1 MCTGPEH
8 GLDLAQEL
16 RAVSGRMRMVEV
28 TFAKWWRMWYDQVW
42 ESLLPLK
49 KWKEAKKNLAPGD
62 LVMLKYSNKYSSPQY
77 RYAVVL
83 KAHPD
88 AHGLVRDVT
97 IGLHSRR
104 RKEAKGVYT
113 GSLLEE
119 QLVAVQRCT
128 LLLAKEDQSTL
139 EPADPNLHICE
150 DELRFPNLEQA
161 VTAPSPNGPN
171 VPETPRSPGP
181 TESHQESE
189 LDVTQPLP
197 DPNQTRL
204 HMFGV
209 RSLNHLTA
217 QKSEVTCW
225 QCVARQEI
233 KKCEDTVIPQEWEGI
248 WNKINN

>member
-1 MCTGPEH
+1 
-8 GLDLAQEL
+8 
-16 RAVSGRMRMVEV
+16 
-28 TFAKWWRMWYDQVW
+28 
-42 ESLLPLK
+42 
-49 KWKEAKKNLAPGD
+49 
-62 LVMLKYSNKYSSPQY
+62 MLKYSSKYSAPQY

-119 QLVAVQRCT
+119 QLVSVQRCT
-128 LLLAKEDQSTL
+128 LLLAKEDQDSL
-139 EPADPNLHICE
+139 EPADPNLHMCE
-150 DELRFPNLEQA
+150 DELRFPSMEQHLA
-161 VTAPSPNGPN
+161 ASPPNGPN

-181 TESHQESE
+181 TEPIKESE

-197 DPNQTRL
+197 DPDQTRL
-204 HMFGV
+204 RRFGV

-217 QKSEVTCW
+217 QKAEVTCW
-225 QCVARQEI
+225 QCIARQEI
-233 KKCEDTVIPQEWEGI
+233 NKCESSVKPQ
-248 WNKINN
+248 